1 MTPLRFMIGHESDAQ
16 WQRLA
21 RLYQD
26 FARDE
31 GSTATLSACA
41 IQAAVKCQNPGYHLA
56 TIADHGFIAWCDH
69 PNHPV
74 DILDLYIERV
84 ARGQGL
90 ARRAIAALV
99 QQYTADRAIQVA
111 VADTNTAAQRLY
123 VSIGFRELPARLL
136 FPPPGDPPPTTQY
149 YDVESNEW
157 LPATWPSI
165 PTSATQLEQAV
176 SQGARRLWTERSVAT
191 PPAWPVHPFAR
202 CYRLGG

>member
-1 MTPLRFMIGHESDAQ
+1 MIGHEFDAQ

-31 GSTATLSACA
+31 GSTATLWASA
-41 IQAAVKCQNPGYHLA
+41 IQTAVKRQNPGYHLA

-74 DILDLYIERV
+74 DILDLYIERA

-90 ARRAIAALV
+90 AQRAIAALV

-136 FPPPGDPPPTTQY
+136 FPPPGDPPPGDPPPTTQY

-165 PTSATQLEQAV
+165 PKSATQLEQAV